1 MTDDGGE
8 PDFLMSLIDTLTC
21 GLGASILLFVIF
33 VILATVQEPVAQG
46 AGARPVDARRTSAT
60 GLGAPDMLWLRLRGD
75 CPFIRSVETH
85 PEHGFGVVRLDDRRG
100 REEPEDANT
109 CVALFRHSDPP
120 EASDFF
126 ARHLPARGLRI
137 TAVHGG
143 RELTPPGG
151 ARWEY
156 LPGSRGGGSLLQVFS
171 LHPNDPEEPL
181 RPSSRRLLP
190 P

>member
-33 VILATVQEPVAQG
+33 VILATVQEPVAQD
-46 AGARPVDARRTSAT
+46 AGIRPVDARRTSAT
-60 GLGAPDMLWLRLRGD
+60 GSGAPDMLWLRLRGD
-75 CPFIRSVETH
+75 CPFIQSVKTEKK
-85 PEHGFGVVRLDDRRG
+85 HGFGVVRLRDRRG
-100 REEPEDANT
+100 LEEPKDDT

-120 EASDFF
+120 DASNFF
-126 ARHLPARGLRI
+126 APRLPTGGLRI

-151 ARWEY
+151 VRWKY
-156 LPGSRGGGSLLQVFS
+156 LPGSRGGGAPLSAFS
-171 LHPNDPEEPL
+171 LHPNDPEKPL
-181 RPSSRRLLP
+181 RPSSWRLP
-190 P
+190 PP

>member
-1 MTDDGGE
+1 MTGDGEE
-8 PDFLMSLIDTLTC
+8 PDFLMSLVDTLTC

-46 AGARPVDARRTSAT
+46 AGTRPVDARRTSAT
-60 GLGAPDMLWLRLRGD
+60 GSGAPDMLWLRLRGD
-75 CPFIRSVETH
+75 CSFIRTVETE
-85 PEHGFGVVRLDDRRG
+85 PRHGFEVVRLHDRRG
-100 REEPEDANT
+100 REEPEDDT

-120 EASDFF
+120 DASNFY
-126 ARHLPARGLRI
+126 ALRLPTDGLRI

-151 ARWEY
+151 VRWKY
-156 LPGSRGGGSLLQVFS
+156 PAGSRGGGAPLSVFS

-181 RPSSRRLLP
+181 RPSSWRLRP
-190 P
+190 R